1 MFLTSKGFQMDFS
14 RIVRMSK
21 LERIRTN
28 LIELGLSK
36 EQVDILMR
44 GVAYKLIPYGMTLA
58 GKH

>member
-1 MFLTSKGFQMDFS
+1 MDFS